1 MVLMK
6 GRTYPIRGLIQS
18 AGALWRPDIKAWEL
32 RDDQLGIAQFLAAT
46 RDGIRVYKDGK
57 PVPLTDKN
65 VQMDLF

>member
-1 MVLMK
+1 MILMK

-18 AGALWRPDIKAWEL
+18 GGGVWRNELRAWEL
-32 RDDQLGIAQFLAAT
+32 RDDQLGIAKFLAAS

-57 PVPLTDKN
+57 PVPLSDKN